1 MEKDDAVAKQLRA
14 HGDYVYDLQAVD
26 RLAILR
32 QTLEV
37 VQKML
42 DVERRI
48 TDVASAKQLSPE
60 VVRLMSEQARLV
72 EQQPHVKITATE
84 EEAAKCE
91 AITTRIN
98 ALIETHDGEVRRI
111 TAMPEGGN
119 IFRREIDTE
128 VTRDPSGFLAAQLRA
143 VKGPS
148 STSAGT
154 RADASPPNPESEA
167 RGEKFVSLVECSIE
181 LSEDLIAVS
190 HHIKD
195 ASSAKKHAVTW
206 AKLTADSMDL
216 VEEQNKLA
224 GLQLT
229 GVLAERYQAAQRRDA
244 RQAQDCAGRHRAT
257 ATANRGHANS

>member
-1 MEKDDAVAKQLRA
+1 MSDALPILRAALDARLAVEKDDAVAKQLRA

-98 ALIETHDGEVRRI
+98 ALIETHDGEVRHI

-167 RGEKFVSLVECSIE
+167 RGEKFVSLVER
-181 LSEDLIAVS
+181 LD
-190 HHIKD
+190 
-195 ASSAKKHAVTW
+195 
-206 AKLTADSMDL
+206 
-216 VEEQNKLA
+216 
-224 GLQLT
+224 
-229 GVLAERYQAAQRRDA
+229 RAQRRSHSRVA
-244 RQAQDCAGRHRAT
+244 SHQGRLIGKKACRYLGQADRRLHGPGRGT
-257 ATANRGHANS
+257 E